1 MRQTMLLTGDINLMN
16 VTDPQVPFARVAA
29 ELRRADL
36 VFSNMECC
44 LYDPRDGQ
52 AVENEGFYAS
62 PAAGGQA
69 LKLAGIH
76 AVGIANNVNYGE
88 AAIKSSVSHLDELGI
103 PHTGAGSG
111 RAAACAPVIL
121 ERNGVRFGFLQRT
134 SVYWP
139 TNHEAGERSTGVAV
153 IRGHTAYQ
161 LPLHRI
167 RPEMPPGNRPGVP
180 PEILTWAD
188 PAYLA
193 RFREDIAA
201 LRRQADIVVASC
213 HWGLHQEVLSYM
225 TEIAHAAIDAGADI
239 VMGHGPHFSLPVEVY
254 KGKPVFYGLGSF
266 SFHTGHGGRKHGDW
280 VGMLARITLE
290 DKSVSKATFRFVR
303 HNDHNE
309 TVLCRMKDEMDTFA
323 DIARRSERFNTR
335 LEVEQDEVAVPASNM
350 APPEKE

>member
-44 LYDPRDGQ
+44 LYDPRDSQ

-153 IRGHTAYQ
+153 IKGHTAYQ

-201 LRRQADIVVASC
+201 LRRQADIVIASC

-309 TVLCRMKDEMDTFA
+309 TVLCRMQDETDTFA
-323 DIARRSERFNTR
+323 DLVKRGERFNTR
-335 LEVEQDEVAVPASNM
+335 LEVEQDEVVVPASNM